1 MAKFNSNRAIVG
13 EFDKS
18 SGERVVITCGIFH
31 HVPTI
36 DMRVYLSEDGA
47 TYTLP
52 TRKGLSLR
60 PEKVRH
66 LINCLEKALV
76 EAEKLEA
83 PMYR

>member
-1 MAKFNSNRAIVG
+1 MAKHNSNRIVAG
-13 EFDKS
+13 EFQKS
-18 SGERVVITCGIFH
+18 NGEMVIITCGIFH
-31 HVPTI
+31 FVPTI
-36 DMRVYLSEDGA
+36 DMRVYLSEDGVN
-47 TYTLP
+47 YTRP

-76 EAEKLEA
+76 EAEELEA